1 MVSRERLIEELA
13 LLIVE
18 VRELRDE
25 NLKMK
30 EELEEYREN
39 KSVDVNKK
47 LSLDI
52 IDIDFSVRSINTLHK
67 LNIVTVRDLVSNS
80 EKELYTKG
88 VRGSSTMRD
97 IKNVLSSL
105 GLELGMEL

>member
-25 NLKMK
+25 NLKMR

-88 VRGSSTMRD
+88 VRGRRTMSEIKLVLSTM
-97 IKNVLSSL
+97 

>member
-13 LLIVE
+13 FLMVE

-25 NLKMK
+25 NL
-30 EELEEYREN
+30 ELKKKFERVEN
-39 KSVDVNKK
+39 EN

-52 IDIDFSVRSINTLHK
+52 IDCSFSVRTLNTLHK
-67 LNIVTVRDLVSNS
+67 LNILTIKELVSYS
-80 EKELYTKG
+80 VLELFKKG

-97 IKNVLSSL
+97 IKNGLSTL